1 MGTGTRRRTHDRTR
15 TFMSARR
22 RLWMT
27 ALFAAT
33 GALAASCTTAPA
45 AHVAAATG
53 GRPTVTAAPASSPP
67 PKIVPDPA
75 HIRALSTMLHH
86 IAVPASLSG
95 PLPKFAPRLQDLVD
109 YDVGKLWSA
118 GIDGTGTT
126 IAVVEGWDDPSLAQ
140 VTHQIDS
147 SVGLPDPVIQ
157 TIYPTGNGRLPA
169 QCPAGMKALGTY
181 GSCDAWAGEAELD
194 IVSAH
199 VIAPYAKILVVVA
212 PPDSDGDDDVASQV
226 APPEMMQALEY
237 VAEHHL
243 ADAVSIS
250 DGTGESTYSHGAA
263 DVTAQDPG
271 ELAAAAAGIPVTV
284 GTGDCGVVQ
293 ALPDSAVQ
301 CGDVSAT
308 PQTAAWDDSPWVTA
322 VGGSL
327 PGFSTESVR
336 TGPDTV
342 WPFEGA
348 GSSAIYSRP
357 AYQDGVVTGA
367 MRQVPDITMDA
378 ASGTSQS
385 APLLAGVLALAA
397 QANGGPVGP
406 INDALYRVLGPR
418 GAADGVTDIVVG
430 NNSVPRHPGFSARA
444 GFDEATGWG
453 TLDAALFVPALVAAV
468 RAQHGPDAPSARAA
482 AALSNLEHGARL
494 TPAGVQSGATTQLSA
509 SGFLPGH
516 PVVLQID
523 GHPVATLTADAT
535 GRVAYTLDPAA
546 LGLRAGT
553 HSLSLH
559 GMLLTQQTKFSSR

>member
-1 MGTGTRRRTHDRTR
+1 MGTRTLTC
-15 TFMSARR
+15 MSARR
-22 RLWMT
+22 RLKMV
-27 ALFAAT
+27 ARVVVT
-33 GALAASCTTAPA
+33 GALAASCTTSPA
-45 AHVAAATG
+45 AHVAAT
-53 GRPTVTAAPASSPP
+53 GRPTGVAAPASMPP

-75 HIRALSTMLHH
+75 HIRALSVVLHH
-86 IAVPASLSG
+86 LAAPSSVRG
-95 PLPKFAPRLQDLVD
+95 PLPKYAPRLEDLVD
-109 YDVGKLWSA
+109 YDVGKLWSS

-126 IAVVEGWDDPSLAQ
+126 IAVIEGWDDPSLAQ

-147 SVGLPDPVIQ
+147 AVGLPDPVIQ
-157 TIYPTGNGRLPA
+157 TIYPTGSGRLPA
-169 QCPAGMKALGTY
+169 RCPAGMQALGGY

-199 VIAPYAKILVVVA
+199 AIAPYAKILIVVA
-212 PPDSDGDDDVASQV
+212 PPDSERNDDAASQV
-226 APPEMMQALEY
+226 APPEMMQALAY

-250 DGTGESTYSHGAA
+250 DGTGEPTYSHGAA
-263 DVTAQDPG
+263 EVTAQDPG
-271 ELAAAAAGIPVTV
+271 ELAAAAAGIPVMV

-301 CGDVSAT
+301 CGDVSTA

-327 PGFSTESVR
+327 PGVSAKGRQPGS
-336 TGPDTV
+336 DTV
-342 WPFEGA
+342 WPNEGA

-378 ASGTSQS
+378 TSGTSQS

-397 QANGGPVGP
+397 QADGGPVGP
-406 INDALYRVLGPR
+406 INDALYRVLGPH
-418 GAADGVTDIVVG
+418 GAADGVSDIVIG
-430 NNSVPRHPGFSARA
+430 NDSTRGHVGFSARA
-444 GFDEATGWG
+444 GFDRATGWG
-453 TLDAALFVPALVAAV
+453 TIDAASFVPALVAAV

-482 AALSNLEHGARL
+482 AALASLEHDAHL
-494 TPAGVQSGATTQLSA
+494 TTADIQAGATTHLSA
-509 SGFLPGH
+509 SGFLPEH

-523 GHPVATLTADAT
+523 GRSVATLTAGAT

-546 LGLRAGT
+546 LKLPAGT
-553 HSLSLH
+553 HALSLRS
-559 GMLLTQQTKFSSR
+559 MLLTQQTKFSSH